1 MKRMAPAAAR
11 NREPILEVLRRV
23 LPDIG
28 VVLEVASG
36 SGEHVV
42 HFADALQSLTWQP
55 SDPDADARASI
66 TDWTRE
72 TGLTNVL
79 APLELDAASAR
90 WPIARANAVVCIN
103 MIHIAPFTACIGLM
117 RGASALLASGAPL
130 VTYGP
135 YTVDGQHISPSN
147 QEFDES
153 LRIRNPEWGVR
164 DITEVASAAAEHG
177 IELIE
182 RVAMPANNFTLVWR
196 KR

>member
-1 MKRMAPAAAR
+1 MKRTAPAAAR

-23 LPDIG
+23 LPDVG

-55 SDPDADARASI
+55 SDPDAGARASI
-66 TDWTRE
+66 ADWTRE
-72 TGLTNVL
+72 SGLMNVL
-79 APLELDAASAR
+79 APLELDAASAS
-90 WPIARANAVVCIN
+90 WPIARADAVVCIN
-103 MIHIAPFTACIGLM
+103 MIHIAPFAACIGLM

-153 LRIRNPEWGVR
+153 LRIRNQEWGVR

-182 RVAMPANNFTLVWR
+182 RVPMPANNFTLVWR

>member
-79 APLELDAASAR
+79 APLELDAASAS
-90 WPIARANAVVCIN
+90 WPVARANAVVCIN
-103 MIHIAPFTACIGLM
+103 MIHIAPFAACIGLM

>member
-36 SGEHVV
+36 SGEHIV

-79 APLELDAASAR
+79 APLELDAASAS

-103 MIHIAPFTACIGLM
+103 MIHIAPFAACIGLM

>member
-55 SDPDADARASI
+55 SDPDAGARASI
-66 TDWTRE
+66 TDWTQE
-72 TGLTNVL
+72 TGLANVL
-79 APLELDAASAR
+79 APLELDAASST
-90 WPIARANAVVCIN
+90 WPIARADAVVCIN
-103 MIHIAPFTACIGLM
+103 MIHIAPFSACIGLM
-117 RGASALLASGAPL
+117 RGAGALLARGAPL

-153 LRIRNPEWGVR
+153 LRIRNPDWGVR
-164 DITEVASAAAEHG
+164 DIAEVASAAAEHG
-177 IELIE
+177 IDLVE

>member
-79 APLELDAASAR
+79 APLELDAASAS

-103 MIHIAPFTACIGLM
+103 MIHIAPFAACIGLM